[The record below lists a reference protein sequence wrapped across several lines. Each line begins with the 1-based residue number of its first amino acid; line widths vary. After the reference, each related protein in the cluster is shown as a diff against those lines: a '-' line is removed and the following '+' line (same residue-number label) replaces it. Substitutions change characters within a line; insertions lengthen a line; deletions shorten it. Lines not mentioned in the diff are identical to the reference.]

1 MSMTTERPA
10 LTIGREEASDRLG
23 VSLDT
28 FERHVQ
34 PHVRTVRA
42 GRRILVPVTSLEA
55 FLAGSHAH

>member
-10 LTIGREEASDRLG
+10 LAISREEASDRLG

-42 GRRILVPVTSLEA
+42 GRRILVPVVSLEA
-55 FLAGSHAH
+55 FLAGGHAH